1 MKHLLAVVFLLLSS
15 AALAESYV
23 IHAGAL
29 FDSVSGRVLEE
40 QSIHVADGK
49 IVSVA
54 AGYEEVADG
63 GQLIDLSD
71 STVIPGLMDMHV
83 HLDMELTPD
92 IYTEK
97 YTLNPVDLA
106 YRSTVY
112 ARRTLLAGFTTVR
125 NIGDTDNITISLR
138 NAIEQGYVEGPRI
151 FSAGKGISVTGGHMD
166 PTSGNSYALMGDPG
180 PLDGVINGPYEAR
193 KAVRQ
198 RYKDGADVIKVAATG
213 GMLSTTKSGL
223 APHVAMD
230 ELEAIV
236 ETAGDYGMVVAAH
249 AHGAEGIKRAVR
261 AGVNS
266 IEHGTELD
274 NEGISLMKQHGAYL
288 VPTMMAPDFAVQK
301 AKVEGYFPEIIMAKV
316 RGFEQSVPAMV
327 NKAYTSGVNIAYGTD
342 SGVTP
347 HGENG
352 KEFALLV
359 GAGMKPEHALQSA
372 TINTARVLRIED
384 EAGSIETGKRADIV
398 AVKGDP
404 LADISLMQN
413 VSFVMKQGKIHKQE

>member
-1 MKHLLAVVFLLLSS
+1 MKYLVATVLLLLS
-15 AALAESYV
+15 AVAQAESYV

-29 FDSVSGRVLEE
+29 FNSVSGNILEE
-40 QSIHVADGK
+40 QSIHVTDGK

-63 GQLIDLSD
+63 GQVIDLRA
-71 STVIPGLMDMHV
+71 STVMPGLMDMHV
-83 HLDMELTPD
+83 HLDMELTPN

-97 YTLNPVDLA
+97 YTLNPVDHA

-138 NAIEQGYVEGPRI
+138 NAIEQGYIEGPRI
-151 FSAGKGISVTGGHMD
+151 FTAGKGISVTGGHMD

-180 PLDGVINGPYEAR
+180 PLEGVINGPYEAR

-198 RYKDGADVIKVAATG
+198 RYKDGADVIKLAATG

-223 APHVAMD
+223 APHFAMD
-230 ELEAIV
+230 EIEAIV
-236 ETAGDYGMVVAAH
+236 ETARDYGMVVAAH

-274 NEGISLMKQHGAYL
+274 DEGISLMKQHGTYL

-301 AKVEGYFPEIIMAKV
+301 ARIDGYFPQVIVAKV
-316 RGFEQSVPAMV
+316 KGFEQAIPAMV
-327 NKAYTSGVNIAYGTD
+327 NKAYVSGVNIAYGTD

-352 KEFALLV
+352 KEFVLLV

-372 TINTARVLRIED
+372 TISTARLLRIED
-384 EAGSIETGKRADIV
+384 EVGSIEAGKRADIV

-413 VSFVMKQGKIHKQE
+413 VSFVMKQGKIYKQE

>member
-1 MKHLLAVVFLLLSS
+1 MKHLLALVFLLLS
-15 AALAESYV
+15 ATAFAESYV
-23 IHAGAL
+23 IHAGAM
-29 FDSVSGRVLEE
+29 FDSVSGNVLEE
-40 QSIHVADGK
+40 QSIHIADGK
-49 IVSVA
+49 IISVEDGYQEVT
-54 AGYEEVADG
+54 AGE
-63 GQLIDLSD
+63 QLIDLRA

-83 HLDMELTPD
+83 HLDMELTPK

-138 NAIEQGYVEGPRI
+138 NAIDQGYVEGPRI
-151 FSAGKGISVTGGHMD
+151 LTAGKGISVTGGHMD

-198 RYKDGADVIKVAATG
+198 RYKDGADVIKLAATG

-223 APHVAMD
+223 APHFAMD
-230 ELEAIV
+230 EIEAIV
-236 ETAGDYGMVVAAH
+236 ETARDYGMVVAAH

-274 NEGISLMKQHGAYL
+274 DEAISLMKQHGTYL

-301 AKVEGYFPEIIMAKV
+301 ARIDGYFPEIIVAKV
-316 RGFEQSVPAMV
+316 RGFEQSIPAMV
-327 NKAYTSGVNIAYGTD
+327 NKAYMGGVNIAYGTD

-372 TINTARVLRIED
+372 TINTARLLRIED
-384 EAGSIETGKRADIV
+384 EMGSIEAGKLADIV

-413 VSFVMKQGKIHKQE
+413 VSFVMKQGKIHKRE

>member
-1 MKHLLAVVFLLLSS
+1 MKHLLALVFLLLSTT
-15 AALAESYV
+15 AFAESYV
-23 IHAGAL
+23 IHAGAM
-29 FDSVSGRVLEE
+29 FDSVSGNVLEE

-49 IVSVA
+49 IISVEDGYQEVT
-54 AGYEEVADG
+54 AGE
-63 GQLIDLSD
+63 QLIDLRA

-83 HLDMELTPD
+83 HLDMELTPK

-138 NAIEQGYVEGPRI
+138 NAIDQGYVEGPRI
-151 FSAGKGISVTGGHMD
+151 LTAGKGISVTGGHMD

-198 RYKDGADVIKVAATG
+198 RYKDGADVIKLAATG

-223 APHVAMD
+223 APHFAMD
-230 ELEAIV
+230 EIEAIV
-236 ETAGDYGMVVAAH
+236 ETARDYGMVVAAH

-274 NEGISLMKQHGAYL
+274 DEGISLMKQHGTYL

-301 AKVEGYFPEIIMAKV
+301 ARIDGYFPEIIVAKV
-316 RGFEQSVPAMV
+316 RGFEQSIPAMV

-352 KEFALLV
+352 KEFVLLV

-372 TINTARVLRIED
+372 TINTARLLRIED
-384 EAGSIETGKRADIV
+384 ETGSIEAGKLADIV

-404 LADISLMQN
+404 LADIGLMQN

>member
-1 MKHLLAVVFLLLSS
+1 MKHLLTIVFLLLSS

-29 FDSVSGRVLEE
+29 FDSVSGNVLKE

-49 IVSVA
+49 IISVA
-54 AGYEEVADG
+54 AGYKDVTASE
-63 GQLIDLSD
+63 QLIDLRA

-83 HLDMELTPD
+83 HLDMELKPAS
-92 IYTEK
+92 YAEK
-97 YTLNPVDLA
+97 YTLNPADYA
-106 YRSTVY
+106 FRSTVY
-112 ARRTLLAGFTTVR
+112 ARRTLQAGFTTVR

-138 NAIEQGYVEGPRI
+138 NAIEQGLVEGPRI
-151 FSAGKGISVTGGHMD
+151 LTAGKGISVTGGHMD

-180 PLDGVINGPYEAR
+180 PADAVINGPFEAR

-198 RYKDGADVIKVAATG
+198 RYKDGADVIKLAATG
-213 GMLSTTKSGL
+213 GMLSTTKNGM
-223 APHVAMD
+223 APHFAMD
-230 ELEAIV
+230 EIEAIV
-236 ETAGDYGMVVAAH
+236 ETAGDYGMIVAAH
-249 AHGAEGIKRAVR
+249 AHGAEGIKRAIR

-274 NEGISLMKQHGAYL
+274 DEGIRLMKQHGTYL

-301 AKVEGYFPEIIMAKV
+301 AKIDGYFPKIIQAKV
-316 RGFEQSVPAMV
+316 SVFEQSVPAMV
-327 NKAYTSGVNIAYGTD
+327 NKAYESGVNIAFGTD

-352 KEFALLV
+352 KEFVLLA
-359 GAGMKPEHALQSA
+359 GAGMKPEHALQAA
-372 TINTARVLRIED
+372 TINTARLLRIEN
-384 EAGSIETGKRADIV
+384 EAGSIEAGKQADII

-404 LADISLMQN
+404 LAEISLMRN
-413 VSFVMKQGKIHKQE
+413 VSFVMKQGNIYKQE